1 MKEEILSLIRER
13 GLLLEKEVYDLFES
27 FDDEK
32 IAKKILDGLGKGLG
46 EKFITKSL
54 LNKNVKSVMESV
66 KSLEDGNE
74 VEKIVVK
81 LGLSFELTRKKPVEE
96 KTKAAEGYKI
106 FYADTKPDKKLE
118 VKDFT
123 GHFRARYTQL
133 QGILMQRRELQQN
146 LISIGKISSD
156 RASLAIIGIVTEK
169 RVTKNKNLIIK
180 FEDLTGEIN
189 ALVKHDSEIFEKADE
204 LQLDDVVGVRG
215 SGNRDLFFVYDIF
228 FPDAFVSEKIK
239 FDEDINIAFVSD
251 VHCGS
256 GRHLPRSFENF
267 LEWISSEDEE
277 AKKVKYIFF
286 NGDNVDGVGI
296 FPNQEAGLFLKSMEK
311 QYEML
316 AGYLNR
322 IPKRITIFMCPG
334 QHDATRVAEPQPIIS
349 KKYAPQLYEIE
360 NLVLVTNPAM
370 VKLTEREK
378 EMKFLMYHGAA
389 MNALVNEVKE
399 LRMGN
404 AYDRPSLI
412 VKHILKR
419 RHLAP
424 MHGVSISIVYIP
436 NADRDPMVIDEVPDV
451 IVTGDLH
458 KADVGS
464 YNGILM
470 VSNSCW
476 QAQTSFEETVGH
488 HPDPCKVPLLNL
500 KTRNVKILDFRDEG
514 EVDEYGVW
522 KVK

>member
-1 MKEEILSLIRER
+1 MKEEILKLIRER

-32 IAKKILDGLGKGLG
+32 IAKKILDGFE

-54 LNKNVKSVMESV
+54 LNKNVESV
-66 KSLEDGNE
+66 IEAVKTLEYGNE
-74 VEKIVVK
+74 IEKIVVK
-81 LGLSFELTRKKPVEE
+81 MGLSFELTRKKPAEE
-96 KTKAAEGYKI
+96 KISVKDGYRV

-146 LISIGKISSD
+146 LVSIGKISSD
-156 RASLAIIGIVTEK
+156 RTSLAIIGIVTEK
-169 RVTKNKNLIIK
+169 RVTKNKNLIIR

-189 ALVKHDSEIFEKADE
+189 TLVKHGSEIFEKADE
-204 LQLDDVVGVRG
+204 LQLDDVVGIRG
-215 SGNRDLFFVYDIF
+215 SGNRDLLFIYDIF
-228 FPDAFVSEKIK
+228 FPDAFVHEKVK
-239 FDEDINIAFVSD
+239 FEEDANIAFVSD

-256 GRHLPRSFENF
+256 GRHLPKSFENF
-267 LEWISSEDEE
+267 LKWINSEDEE
-277 AKKVKYIFF
+277 AKKVKYLFF

-296 FPNQEAGLFLKSMEK
+296 FPNQEAGLFLKSMEE

-316 AGYLNR
+316 ADYLNR
-322 IPKRITIFMCPG
+322 IPKRITMFMCPG

-349 KKYAPQLYEIE
+349 KKYAPQLYKIE
-360 NLVLVTNPAM
+360 NLILVTNPAM
-370 VKLTEREK
+370 VKLSEGEK

-389 MNALVNEVKE
+389 LNALVNEVKE
-399 LRMGN
+399 LRTGN

-412 VKHILKR
+412 VKHVLKR

-436 NADRDPMVIDEVPDV
+436 NADKDPLVIDEVPDV

-458 KADVGS
+458 KADAGC
-464 YNGILM
+464 YNGVLTI
-470 VSNSCW
+470 SNSCW
-476 QAQTSFEETVGH
+476 QAQTPFEETVGH

-500 KTRNVKILDFRDEG
+500 KTRNIKILDFRNED

-522 KVK
+522 RAK